1 MNACLNK
8 ALVVVLRSLLGDL
21 DLGNFRV
28 LFLLELFYHCVELF
42 LALAILKQTTQF
54 PETLQQSLSVRLLI
68 LISDFLLN
76 IESVNVIAPRTNVCV
91 LKFLYMFAIKAI
103 SSKNLHMWR
112 FFCESFVNTSYFL
125 VFLSFYHLSLIASR
139 RLRAVVYVR
148 LKLRACMI
156 LPSMSLSSC
165 KV

>member
-8 ALVVVLRSLLGDL
+8 ALVVVLGSLLGDL

-68 LISDFLLN
+68 FIQNLDF
-76 IESVNVIAPRTNVCV
+76 
-91 LKFLYMFAIKAI
+91 
-103 SSKNLHMWR
+103 W
-112 FFCESFVNTSYFL
+112 
-125 VFLSFYHLSLIASR
+125 LSLEYWVSQCYSTEDQCLCVKVLVHVCDKSHLKQKLTHVKIF
-139 RLRAVVYVR
+139 LRIFCQYQ
-148 LKLRACMI
+148 LLFSI
-156 LPSMSLSSC
+156 SFFLPLVAHRFEKIQSCSVC
-165 KV
+165 KVET